1 MSEFWVNPYFF
12 EGLIRRGPPAD
23 PRPTSLA
30 MAAKLVACTALVAS
44 AAAFAPATG
53 ALRTVRT
60 GASSLTMKIGDSRA
74 PIITIFDHRGCSR
87 HANKEYTGK
96 LIGTQDDEM
105 CVKVGTAK
113 VVADKDQADAVLS
126 ASLNTLQK

>member
-74 PIITIFDHRGCSR
+74 PIITIFDHRGCTR
-87 HANKEYTGK
+87 GGKEYKGK
-96 LIGTQDDEM
+96 LLGTQDDEM

-113 VVADKDQADAVLS
+113 LAYDKDMADAVLS

>member
-74 PIITIFDHRGCSR
+74 PIITIFDHRGCTR
-87 HANKEYTGK
+87 GGKEYKGK
-96 LIGTQDDEM
+96 LLGTQDDEM

-113 VVADKDQADAVLS
+113 IVADKDQADAVLS

>member
-12 EGLIRRGPPAD
+12 EGLIRTGPPAD
-23 PRPTSLA
+23 PRPTSIA

-74 PIITIFDHRGCSR
+74 PIITIFDHRGCTR
-87 HANKEYTGK
+87 GGKEYKGK
-96 LIGTQDDEM
+96 LLGTQDDEM

>member
-1 MSEFWVNPYFF
+1 
-12 EGLIRRGPPAD
+12 
-23 PRPTSLA
+23 

-74 PIITIFDHRGCSR
+74 PIITIFDHRGCSS
-87 HANKEYTGK
+87 HQNKEYNGR
-96 LIGTQDDEM
+96 LSGTQDDEM

-113 VVADKDQADAVLS
+113 VSCDKKVADEVL
-126 ASLNTLQK
+126 ANSLSTMTK

>member
-1 MSEFWVNPYFF
+1 
-12 EGLIRRGPPAD
+12 
-23 PRPTSLA
+23 

-87 HANKEYTGK
+87 HANKEYKGK
-96 LIGTQDDEM
+96 LLGTQDDEM

-113 VVADKDQADAVLS
+113 LAYDKDMADAVLS

>member
-12 EGLIRRGPPAD
+12 EGLIRRVPPAD
-23 PRPTSLA
+23 PRPTSIA

-74 PIITIFDHRGCSR
+74 PIITIFDHRGCTR
-87 HANKEYTGK
+87 GGKEYKGK
-96 LIGTQDDEM
+96 LLGTQDDEM

>member
-74 PIITIFDHRGCSR
+74 PIITIFDHRGCTR
-87 HANKEYTGK
+87 GGKEYKGK
-96 LIGTQDDEM
+96 LLGTQDDEM

>member
-1 MSEFWVNPYFF
+1 
-12 EGLIRRGPPAD
+12 
-23 PRPTSLA
+23 

-74 PIITIFDHRGCSR
+74 PIITIFDHRGCTR
-87 HANKEYTGK
+87 GGKEYKGK
-96 LIGTQDDEM
+96 LLGTQDDEM

>member
-1 MSEFWVNPYFF
+1 
-12 EGLIRRGPPAD
+12 
-23 PRPTSLA
+23 
-30 MAAKLVACTALVAS
+30 MAAKLLACTALVAS

-60 GASSLTMKIGDSRA
+60 GASSLSMISDATKANGGRA

-96 LIGTQDDEM
+96 LLGTQDDEM

-113 VVADKDQADAVLS
+113 LAYDKDMADAVLS